1 MRTSP
6 LPVVAVLVI
15 GLLSGCSSN
24 TQPIATPPES
34 ATDMPSEE
42 SSPAPA
48 ASTPAPDAS
57 STVAAPAPAGPSV
70 SPNGSGNAELA
81 ITVEP
86 GEGAA
91 AFHYTLVCEAGE
103 AAAESTHPNAQAAC
117 AALKADPGLL
127 HRKPDP
133 DRACT
138 QQYGGPQ
145 KATVTGVV
153 DGIPVEV
160 GFSRTDGC
168 EISAWDAARDLLGAD
183 GGSV

>member
-1 MRTSP
+1 MHKSA
-6 LPVVAVLVI
+6 LAVLAAVAV
-15 GLLSGCSSN
+15 GLLSGCSSS
-24 TQPIATPPES
+24 TGPIAIPTES
-34 ATDMPSEE
+34 ATDMPSAD
-42 SSPAPA
+42 PAP
-48 ASTPAPDAS
+48 STPAPAPDAS
-57 STVAAPAPAGPSV
+57 STDPASAPADPTAPPTGP
-70 SPNGSGNAELA
+70 GNAELS

-91 AFHYTLVCEAGE
+91 AIHYTLVCEAGE
-103 AAAESTHPNAQAAC
+103 AAAESNHPRAQAAC
-117 AALKADPGLL
+117 AALIAEPGLL

-153 DGIPVEV
+153 DGVPVNATL
-160 GFSRTDGC
+160 SRTDGC
-168 EISAWDAARDLLGAD
+168 EISAWDAAKDLLGVD